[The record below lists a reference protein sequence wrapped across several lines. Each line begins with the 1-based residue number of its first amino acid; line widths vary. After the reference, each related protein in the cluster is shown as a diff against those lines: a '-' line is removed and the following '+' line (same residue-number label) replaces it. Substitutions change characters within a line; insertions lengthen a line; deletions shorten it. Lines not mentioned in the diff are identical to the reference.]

1 MGTEEPAA
9 VEEGGAPSTGGGGMK
24 KWIIIGLVALL
35 VIGGGVFAFLKFAS
49 GPPNEEKGAEETVK
63 DDAEEAIRK
72 AGMPGSMFPIESFIV
87 NLAGAGGKRFL
98 KATID
103 LELDKSETT
112 EEVKARLPQVKDS
125 ILILLS
131 SKTFEEVY
139 TVQGKFKLRDEIIS
153 RTNSFLKTGKVKN
166 IYFTE
171 FVIQ

>member
-9 VEEGGAPSTGGGGMK
+9 VEEEGGGSSKGGMI
-24 KWIIIGLVALL
+24 KWIIIVLVVFLL
-35 VIGGGVFAFLKFAS
+35 IGGGFFAYLKMTSVLKDEAETT
-49 GPPNEEKGAEETVK
+49 GKTEKE
-63 DDAEEAIRK
+63 K
-72 AGMPGSMFPIESFIV
+72 ARDVVRQSGMPGSMFPIESFIV
-87 NLAGAGGKRFL
+87 NLAGSEGKRFL
-98 KATID
+98 KVTID
-103 LELDKSETT
+103 LELDKADTA
-112 EEVKARLPQVKDS
+112 EEVKSRLPQVKDS
-125 ILILLS
+125 VLVLLS